1 MKRSTERILTTHA
14 GSLPQPDDLKE
25 MVVAKNNGRP
35 YDQEALTRRVR
46 SAVAEVVRKQV
57 DCGLDIVNDGELGKA
72 NFSRYVRERLGGF
85 VERPAKP
92 EERPSTIFGRDL
104 KEFPEYFQKR
114 LSTMRGENVWR
125 VFCNRP
131 LKYIGHAA
139 VKAEIETF
147 KAALQGVKVQEAFL
161 PAVAPG
167 TLEHW
172 LKNDYYP
179 SDEAYL
185 FAIAEA
191 MREEYKA
198 IVEAGFLLQ
207 IDNPDLPDAW
217 QINADMSVAEYRK
230 YAEMRVDALNHALR
244 DIPPESVRFHTCW
257 GSYHGPHKYD
267 IPLKDI
273 VDLILKVRANTYSIE
288 ASNARHEHEWR
299 VWEEV
304 KLPDGKVLVPGVVGH
319 ATDIVEHPELIAD
332 RLVRY
337 AKLVGRENV
346 MAGTDCGLGPRVGD
360 PKIAWAKFEA
370 MAEGARLATK
380 QLWGR

>member
-1 MKRSTERILTTHA
+1 MKHSTERILTTHA
-14 GSLPQPDDLKE
+14 GSLPQPDDLKA
-25 MVVAKNNGRP
+25 MTVAKNNGQP
-35 YDQEALTRRVR
+35 YDQQAFAKRVR
-46 SAVAEVVRKQV
+46 SAVAEVVKKQI
-57 DCGLDIVNDGELGKA
+57 DCGLDIINDGELGKP
-72 NFSRYVRERLGGF
+72 NFSRYARGRLSGF

-114 LSTMRGENVWR
+114 LATMRGENLWR
-125 VFCNRP
+125 VFCNGP

-139 VKAEIETF
+139 VQAEIETF
-147 KAALQGVKVQEAFL
+147 KAALQGVKVEEAFL
-161 PAVAPG
+161 PAIAPG

-172 LKNDYYP
+172 LKNDYYR
-179 SDEAYL
+179 SDEEYL
-185 FAIAEA
+185 FALAEA
-191 MREEYKA
+191 MREEYNA
-198 IVEAGFLLQ
+198 VVQGGFLLQ

-230 YAEMRVDALNHALR
+230 YAELRVDALNHALR
-244 DIPPESVRFHTCW
+244 DIPPDRVRFHTCW

-267 IPLKDI
+267 IPLRDI

-304 KLPDGKVLVPGVVGH
+304 KLPEGKVLVPGVVGH
-319 ATDIVEHPELIAD
+319 ATDIVEHPQLIAD

-337 AKLVGRENV
+337 AKIVGRENV